1 MQWLNEPRNWDEQ
14 NNILTVKADP
24 KTDFWRL
31 THDGLIRNNGHFY
44 YREVEGDFTCD
55 VTLRGDYRELYD
67 HAGLMLR
74 LDDKTWLKCGVELVY
89 GVQQASAVVTREY
102 SDWSVVTLPTTSRAV
117 RLQLKRRGGTV
128 VTAFALEGGP
138 YTMLRQSY
146 LTDVTSLQLGMM
158 CAAPEGEG
166 FSVTFEG
173 FSVHTGDG
181 ENVS

>member
-1 MQWLNEPRNWDEQ
+1 MKWLNEPKDWNAQ
-14 NNILTVKADP
+14 NNTLKVNADT

-44 YREVEGDFTCD
+44 YQEVEGDFTCD

-74 LDDKTWLKCGVELVY
+74 LDDETWLKCGVELVH
-89 GVQQASAVVTREY
+89 GVQQASTVVTREY
-102 SDWSVVTLPTTSRAV
+102 SDWSVVTLPTALKAI

-128 VTAFALEGGP
+128 VTAFALDDEP

-146 LTDVTSLQLGMM
+146 LTEVTSLQLGMM
-158 CAAPEGEG
+158 CAAPEGRG

-173 FSVHTGDG
+173 FNVYIG
-181 ENVS
+181 EGAA